1 MIEIIRQENAGGSYA
16 PRELPKEI
24 KQIGSP
30 DIGDRIYVEDG
41 AYQALHPFDSLEEK
55 RAYVLL
61 GKFENC
67 SGRQCVFVEAVI
79 PLLEM
84 SFDGELPLWND
95 HTWAYIYKQLKREY
109 DSMVIVGWAMDI
121 KGQLPNMTV
130 RLENLHLNHFG
141 GAHQTLFLMDSL
153 EREEAF
159 YSNRNGHLYRRE
171 GFYIYYDKERAKA
184 RSRAHR
190 AAEKTEENACVY
202 DVQSGFAGSIHIE
215 SGMQEEQAAE
225 KSAEKLYGS
234 GVSFEERMRMDEP
247 EQEKSGDGLHGSGMS
262 FEERMRMDEP
272 ESKEKQALSGR
283 WIGEEE
289 ISGKKEGERRRAVEG
304 GDEPSW
310 SRLFKGIG
318 TGTGTELHGEY
329 RKRVVEEEETKRTPS
344 YASTLLLAM
353 VVCALGVTAY
363 LNHEKMSAMEETL
376 AQMRQTQTV
385 STEEEAE
392 QTKGTELGEM
402 PDVEVENVAGNVEK
416 QDETVAGADAA
427 NGVGTSVNTV
437 DAAGSAGPAGSAA
450 GASGSAAPDGTG
462 TVGDTAAG
470 VSGGTTSDGAAA
482 SDGTASDSGAAGSAD
497 TAGALDGASG
507 TGTEASGNTSE
518 TAATTE
524 AQTYLKQG
532 YYVVQKGDSLVGI
545 CRKIYQTT
553 AMMDKLCE
561 VNGIE
566 DEDAIYAGQY
576 LTLPN

>member
-289 ISGKKEGERRRAVEG
+289 ISGKKEG
-304 GDEPSW
+304 
-310 SRLFKGIG
+310 
-318 TGTGTELHGEY
+318 TELRGEY

-416 QDETVAGADAA
+416 QDETVAGADGAVTSVSTDAAGAGAA
-427 NGVGTSVNTV
+427 NGVGTSVNTA
-437 DAAGSAGPAGSAA
+437 DTAGSAGPAGNAA

-462 TVGDTAAG
+462 TAGDTAAG
-470 VSGGTTSDGAAA
+470 VSGGTASDGAAA

>member
-234 GVSFEERMRMDEP
+234 G
-247 EQEKSGDGLHGSGMS
+247 MS

-318 TGTGTELHGEY
+318 TGTGTELRGEY

-416 QDETVAGADAA
+416 QDETVAGADGAVTSVSTDAAGAGAA
-427 NGVGTSVNTV
+427 NGVGTSVNTA
-437 DAAGSAGPAGSAA
+437 DTAGSAGPAGNAA

-462 TVGDTAAG
+462 TAGDTAAG
-470 VSGGTTSDGAAA
+470 VSGGTASDGAAA